1 MKMNFKKVSA
11 LIMAVFMSLT
21 MCACKSEETVLS
33 VGEAKMSLNDF
44 KAYVNMYTESGLSM
58 KEAKSMAREDAT
70 TFLSL
75 IALMEADGL
84 FTKDD
89 EKVLDTQLED
99 IVSNYG
105 GEKAYKEF
113 LKTIDADDDFIKFIL
128 KGQMGRDKVL
138 SKMATAE
145 EAKEYF
151 DKNYYR
157 AKHILVTTKDMQTN
171 EAYDEATLKE
181 KEGVAKSFLERA
193 RSGEDF
199 DTLVK
204 DYSEDP
210 GSRSN
215 PDGYFFTDGTMV
227 KEFEDTVKSL
237 GMGEFGICESDYGYH
252 IIQRLPLDDDEEIY
266 NEQLGI
272 ASSSIYQAL
281 TADSF
286 NEKLEKMLKDK
297 GFEPVF
303 NEEAYNK
310 VK

>member
-1 MKMNFKKVSA
+1 MNFKKISA
-11 LIMAVFMSLT
+11 LVMAVFMALT
-21 MCACKSEETVLS
+21 MCACKGEETVLS
-33 VGEAKMSLNDF
+33 VGEAKMYLDDF
-44 KAYVNMYTESGLSM
+44 RAYVNMYTESGLSM

-89 EKVLDTQLED
+89 EKVLDTQLEGV
-99 IVSNYG
+99 VSNYG
-105 GEKAYKEF
+105 GQKAYKEF
-113 LKTIDADDDFIKFIL
+113 LKTIEADDDFIKFIL
-128 KGQMGRDKVL
+128 KGQMGRDKIL
-138 SKMATAE
+138 AKMATPE

-151 DKNYYR
+151 NKNYYR

-171 EAYDEATLKE
+171 EEYDEATLKE
-181 KEGVAKSFLERA
+181 KESVANSFLQRA

-237 GMGEFGICESDYGYH
+237 GMGEFGLCKSDYGYH

-281 TADSF
+281 TADNF
-286 NEKLEKMLKDK
+286 NERLEKMLKDK